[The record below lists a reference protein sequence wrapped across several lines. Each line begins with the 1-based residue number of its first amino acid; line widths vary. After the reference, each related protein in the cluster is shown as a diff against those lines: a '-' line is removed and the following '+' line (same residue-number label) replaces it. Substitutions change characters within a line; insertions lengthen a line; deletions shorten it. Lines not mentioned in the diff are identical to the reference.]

1 METTTNL
8 QAAQPEE
15 EKAYT
20 LRELRAS
27 DVFLMS
33 KIISTI
39 GINEFKSVVQLDAI
53 KSAMVGKAVTD
64 DVVTSVGIT
73 VALDIANVILG
84 NLPKCEKDIYTFLAG
99 LSGIDKKQ
107 IESIPMNTFVGM
119 VIDVIQKEEFRDFI
133 VVVSKLFK

>member
-1 METTTNL
+1 METTNL
-8 QAAQPEE
+8 HVVQTDE

-20 LRELRAS
+20 LRALEAR

-39 GINEFKSVVQLDAI
+39 GINEFKDVVQSDAI
-53 KSAMVGKAVTD
+53 KNAISGKDVTD
-64 DVVTSVGIT
+64 DVVTSVGVT
-73 VALDIANVILG
+73 VMLDFANVILG
-84 NLPKCEKDIYTFLAG
+84 NLPKCEKDIYAFLAG